1 MASAAADDAIL
12 SRFISKRV
20 NSKGLIDPPPPR
32 DLAKKKEKGTQS
44 DDDEFRD
51 PQNIGNVPP
60 PIAGSLIKESDWS
73 AALRWEIPG
82 HGGT

>member
-32 DLAKKKEKGTQS
+32 DLAKKRKKEL
-44 DDDEFRD
+44 RVM
-51 PQNIGNVPP
+51 IV
-60 PIAGSLIKESDWS
+60 SLETPK
-73 AALRWEIPG
+73 L
-82 HGGT
+82 